1 MNASDVMTRPAVT
14 LPVDASL
21 GEAIGLMLSHG
32 ISGLPVVDGAG
43 RLLGMLTE
51 GDLLR
56 RIEVGTSDQRRSGWR
71 NFLHGPGLSADEYVH
86 THSRQAGDLMT
97 QDPLTVTEDMPLEA
111 VVDLMEKRRVKRL
124 PVTRG
129 DKVIGVVSRSD
140 LLRAVGAGLG
150 AATKRGDDDAEILRR
165 LRAELDRQRW
175 FSGRNVSITVKDG
188 VVTLGGTVSDE
199 RTHAALLV
207 AAQNASAAGK
217 VQDEVDV
224 VPLDTGL
231 MTGL

>member
-21 GEAIGLMLSHG
+21 GEAIGLMLSRG

-43 RLLGMLTE
+43 HLLGMLTE

-71 NFLHGPGLSADEYVH
+71 SFLHGPGPSADEYVH

-97 QDPLTVTEDMPLEA
+97 QDPVTVTEEMPLEA
-111 VVDLMEKRRVKRL
+111 VVDLMEKRRVKSL

-129 DKVIGVVSRSD
+129 DEVIGVVSRSD
-140 LLRAVGAGLG
+140 LLCAIAAGLG
-150 AATKRGDDDAEILRR
+150 AATKSGGDDAEILSR
-165 LRAELDRQRW
+165 LRAELDRQPW
-175 FSGRNVSITVKDG
+175 FSGRNISIAVKEG
-188 VVTLGGTVSDE
+188 VVTLNGMVSDE

-207 AAQNASAAGK
+207 AAQNASARGE
-217 VQDEVDV
+217 VRDDVDV
-224 VPLDTGL
+224 IPLDTGL